1 MKNQQAIQAIVN
13 AANSQETKKAS
24 IYRARKGYKIVP
36 VPVIPGV
43 ITTVDPDKGQR
54 ILGKGF
60 FWNETGELVL
70 CYALEI
76 PANQAA
82 PLNRDFER
90 EKGAFRRAHRCKI
103 WNAKHT
109 KKIMCPFTN
118 TCSKCPFA
126 DRPEEV
132 FPSEAKEH
140 QELSFDKVNEDKLS
154 VSPETFGS
162 EENIHQNLE
171 IQEMMKSI
179 RSLDDPS
186 LFKFVSLLRQGYE
199 YDEIMEELDLDIDD
213 IKDYYTRY
221 INYKRKFLDNKC
233 L

>member
-24 IYRARKGYKIVP
+24 IYKARKGYKIVQ

-90 EKGAFRRAHRCKI
+90 IKGTFRRAHRCKI

-126 DRPEEV
+126 DRPEEI
-132 FPSEAKEH
+132 FPSEAEEH
-140 QELSFDKVNEDKLS
+140 QELSFDEINDEKLS
-154 VSPETFGS
+154 VAPGNYGS
-162 EENIHQNLE
+162 AESINYNLE
-171 IQEMMKSI
+171 TQEMMKAI
-179 RSLDDPS
+179 RSLEDQT
-186 LFKFVSLLRQGYE
+186 LFDFVSLLRQGYE
-199 YDEIMEELDLDIDD
+199 YDEIMEELGLDISG
-213 IKDYYTRY
+213 IKDCYVRY
-221 INYKRKFLDNKC
+221 IDYKSKYLDE
-233 L
+233 

>member
-1 MKNQQAIQAIVN
+1 MKNQQAIQTIVN
-13 AANSQETKKAS
+13 AANSQEIKKAS
-24 IYRARKGYKIVP
+24 IYKARKGYKIVQ

-132 FPSEAKEH
+132 FPSEAEEH

-221 INYKRKFLDNKC
+221 IDYKRKFLDE
-233 L
+233 